1 MDTFMVAGTIHQAQA
16 LPEAH
21 SLHLTVSANQRNSW
35 ADFMEVAVPR
45 ALQLAAEECVDLR
58 RAMPLG
64 YMQYMVRQ

>member
-1 MDTFMVAGTIHQAQA
+1 MAAGTVHQAQA

-35 ADFMEVAVPR
+35 ADFLEVALPR
-45 ALQLAAEECVDLR
+45 ALQLAAEERVDLR